1 MSSDFNR
8 RDLLKLLSAATFSV
22 PLALCAPEPGAPLF
36 FTKDE
41 FLLLDTL
48 TELVIPAD
56 DHSPGAHR
64 AGVAAYIDKSVAE
77 AFMPEDKTSWQK
89 GLASVNDFS
98 QSTHGKPFMQATKEQ
113 QIEILKKMSTSED
126 AKQSDKGEAEGDSGK
141 RGAARPK
148 QFFEQLKDT
157 TAAVYYSSSIGIHQE
172 IEYKGNV
179 ILEQF
184 VGYMPDAALPPASS
198 LSAA

>member
-1 MSSDFNR
+1 MGSDFNR
-8 RDLLKLLSAATFSV
+8 RDLIKLLSAGALSA
-22 PLALCAPEPGAPLF
+22 PLALSAPEPGAPLF

-56 DHSPGAHR
+56 DHSPGAHG
-64 AGVAAYIDKSVAE
+64 AGVAAYIDKNVAE
-77 AFMPEDKTSWQK
+77 AFMPDDKTSWQK
-89 GLASVNDFS
+89 GLASVNQLS
-98 QSTHGKPFMQATKEQ
+98 RSMYGKPFMQATKEQ
-113 QIEILKKMSTSED
+113 QIGVLQKMSTGED

-141 RGAARPK
+141 RGGARPQ
-148 QFFEQLKDT
+148 QFFGQLKNT
-157 TAAVYYSSSIGIHQE
+157 TVAVYYSSSIGIHQE

-179 ILEQF
+179 IFEQF
-184 VGYMPDAALPPASS
+184 AGYMPDAPLPPVSS